1 MRPDA
6 TAPEAHGYS
15 LSKGDNKVWP
25 HFGRNPSGWGCFGG
39 FRYLS
44 SLADAGYVSLL
55 AASYFPAQNS
65 GGPGS
70 GSQRGLR
77 GNWNGRMNNWR

>member
-25 HFGRNPSGWGCFGG
+25 HFDRNPSGRGC
-39 FRYLS
+39 R
-44 SLADAGYVSLL
+44 
-55 AASYFPAQNS
+55 PN
-65 GGPGS
+65 
-70 GSQRGLR
+70 
-77 GNWNGRMNNWR
+77 

>member
-25 HFGRNPSGWGCFGG
+25 HFDRNPSGRAHLADFVVSRRSQMPDMSRCACAE
-39 FRYLS
+39 RS
-44 SLADAGYVSLL
+44 SLLEPGQSSSRRCRL
-55 AASYFPAQNS
+55 NS
-65 GGPGS
+65 VNRP
-70 GSQRGLR
+70 
-77 GNWNGRMNNWR
+77 